1 MGRSVTVRLNSGT
14 DYKGVLACLDGYM
27 NIAMEQTEEYVDGQ
41 LKAKYG
47 DCFIRG
53 NNGQLMLTLF
63 IWNMEFVQSHSF
75 LRVFLFS
82 LSTIHFAFSIVHFSS
97 KEEVIYHPS

>member
-1 MGRSVTVRLNSGT
+1 
-14 DYKGVLACLDGYM
+14 M

-53 NNGQLMLTLF
+53 KNGQLMFTLF

-75 LRVFLFS
+75 LLFFS
-82 LSTIHFAFSIVHFSS
+82 LSTIYYAFSIVHFSS
-97 KEEVIYHPS
+97 KKEVIYHPS